1 MNIVLIILAAGEG
14 NRLKT
19 KNPKPYTLVNNKALI
34 EYSLEKF
41 KRIKEINKIVVVYN
55 KKHRKILNKINLR
68 NTIRVVGG
76 KTRAKSTFL
85 ALKAI
90 NKFKTS
96 KVLIHDA
103 ARPNTSLKL
112 IKIV

>member
-41 KRIKEINKIVVVYN
+41 KRIK
-55 KKHRKILNKINLR
+55 
-68 NTIRVVGG
+68 
-76 KTRAKSTFL
+76 
-85 ALKAI
+85 
-90 NKFKTS
+90 
-96 KVLIHDA
+96 
-103 ARPNTSLKL
+103 
-112 IKIV
+112 